1 MRADLQGHVSR
12 PPVDSRNFTAESGKA
27 KTEVM
32 KMSYVSPALRG
43 RFESL
48 SIDLKN
54 EILKR
59 DVRLYTLQDLIHCL
73 ENIVAGH

>member
-1 MRADLQGHVSR
+1 
-12 PPVDSRNFTAESGKA
+12 
-27 KTEVM
+27 
-32 KMSYVSPALRG
+32 MSYVAPELKN

-59 DVRLYTLQDLIHCL
+59 DVKINSLQDLIQCL
-73 ENIVAGH
+73 EDIVEGR

>member
-1 MRADLQGHVSR
+1 
-12 PPVDSRNFTAESGKA
+12 
-27 KTEVM
+27 
-32 KMSYVSPALRG
+32 MSYVSPALRG

>member
-1 MRADLQGHVSR
+1 MS
-12 PPVDSRNFTAESGKA
+12 
-27 KTEVM
+27 
-32 KMSYVSPALRG
+32 SYVDPKLRN

-59 DVRLYTLQDLIHCL
+59 NVKLYTLNDLIRCL
-73 ENIVAGH
+73 EDIVAGK